1 MTSVQNISPV
11 VRIRYYTHFFTV
23 EPLTPRITG
32 VLFNYL
38 QEYVEKVW
46 FQERGSKPRLVPGK
60 VYAGRT
66 QDNREFRLHRGQL
79 KGFIDALMRYGVDDG
94 MVESIYMDRYKPTT
108 YKFKLADGRTLRDY
122 QLEAR
127 EFAVNSGETDFFS
140 SLIAM
145 PTGSGKE
152 QSLNS
157 LIKIPGGWA
166 TMGSMK
172 VGTEVTAWDGTT
184 TTVKGVYP
192 QGIKDN
198 YRITFSDGRT
208 AEAGGEHLWR
218 IFTADRSPVWRVVD
232 TKEMMRLKTTTN
244 SRVHIQLYDPK
255 GESDIPEDLPLDPYI
270 LGLMLGNGGMTGIGI
285 TYATQDQCTVDK
297 INYNLNPFGIEVVK
311 GDRYNHRFRKM
322 KDYQGTEM
330 ETGHMLAKI
339 KKLGLYGLPSFE
351 KKIPVVYLDASRSQ
365 RLALVQGLLDTD
377 GTTGKLGDISFCTT
391 SIIMARQF
399 QYLIR
404 SLGGICYMS
413 SKIPH
418 YTYNGERKIGRRA
431 YTLSVRYKTP
441 NELFQVERKRQR
453 VSDTNQYSEGLK
465 LRVDKVELIG
475 QEEMQCIAIDHP
487 DHLYVTNDFVVTHN
501 TVTLCGI
508 AESIG
513 QNLAIAVLPRYM
525 EKWGGD
531 LVENLGLKKKDIMM
545 VSGSKQV
552 KGLIHMVKHGSK
564 PPFATIFSLVT
575 LQGFFDLY
583 EQDPKLCLE
592 EYGAIPQDIW
602 KLLGIGL
609 VGVDEAHEHLYSVF
623 RLTLH
628 LHGPKLVALS
638 GTMLSED
645 HFIDKIQKTIFP
657 HTVRFDKIKMKKYI
671 KLIPLAYEFQDM
683 RRYKI
688 KTSAFGRTTYSQV
701 EYEKSIIKNQLALG
715 NYIAMIKDIVN
726 MGYIDKKMEGDKL
739 AIYCGSIDMCTR
751 VTNHLKQCYPHLDV
765 RRYVEQDPYKNVIE
779 ADIRVTTIISAGTAV
794 DIPNLRCL
802 INTNNISSHK
812 ANFQVLGRL
821 RELKDRDVKMYYM
834 YCEQIP
840 KHVQYHQ
847 QKMEIYEDRVAS
859 IHCLK
864 LPHRL

>member
-1 MTSVQNISPV
+1 MASTQNIAPLA
-11 VRIRYYTHFFTV
+11 RIRYYTHFFTV
-23 EPLTPRITG
+23 EPLSPRVIG

-38 QEYVEKVW
+38 QEYIEKVW
-46 FQERGSKPRLVPGK
+46 FQERGSKPRLIPGK
-60 VYAGRT
+60 VYASRT
-66 QDNREFRLHRGQL
+66 VDNREFRLHLGQL
-79 KGFIDALMRYGVDDG
+79 KGFLDALLRYGVDDS
-94 MVESIYMDRYKPTT
+94 MIESIYMPRYTPKNH
-108 YKFKLADGRTLRDY
+108 KFKLANGRELRDY

-127 EFAVNSGETDFFS
+127 EFAINSGDIDFNS

-145 PTGSGKE
+145 PTGSGKMAPL
-152 QSLNS
+152 SS

-172 VGTEVTAWDGTT
+172 VGTEVVAWDGTT

-285 TYATQDQCTVDK
+285 TYTTQDQCTVDK

-311 GDRYNHRFRKM
+311 GVRYNYRFRKM

-351 KKIPVVYLDASRSQ
+351 KKIPEIYLDASRSQ

-377 GTTGKLGDISFCTT
+377 GTTGKRGNISFCTT

-431 YTLSVRYKTP
+431 YILSVRYKTP

-501 TVTLCGI
+501 TVTLCGV

-531 LVENLGLKKKDIMM
+531 LVENLALKKKDIMM

-552 KGLIHMVKHGSK
+552 KGLIHMVKHGEK

-575 LQGFFDLY
+575 LQNFFDTY

-592 EYGAIPQDIW
+592 EYGCIPQDIW
-602 KLLGIGL
+602 KLLGVGL

-645 HFIDKIQKTIFP
+645 FFIEKIQKTIFP
-657 HTVRFDKIKMKKYI
+657 HSVRYDKIKMKKYI
-671 KLIPLAYEFQDM
+671 KLMPMAYEFADM
-683 RRYKI
+683 GRYKI
-688 KTSAFGRTTYSQV
+688 RTSSFGRTTYSQV
-701 EYEKSIIKNQLALG
+701 EYEKSILKNPHLLH
-715 NYIAMIKDIVN
+715 NYISMIKDVVD
-726 MGYIDKKMEGDKL
+726 MGYIDGKMEGDKA
-739 AIYCGSIDMCTR
+739 AIYCGSIEMCTR
-751 VTNHLKQCYPHLDV
+751 VTNYLKQCYPKLDV

-794 DIPNLRCL
+794 DIPNLRTL
-802 INTNNISSHK
+802 INTNNISSQK
-812 ANFQVLGRL
+812 ANIQTLGRL
-821 RELKDRDVKMYYM
+821 RELKDRDVKMYYL

-840 KHVQYHQ
+840 KHVQYHHQ
-847 QKMEIYEDRVAS
+847 RMELYEERVAS

-864 LPHRL
+864 LPHKL

>member
-1 MTSVQNISPV
+1 M
-11 VRIRYYTHFFTV
+11 RIRYYTHFFTV

-60 VYAGRT
+60 IYAGRT

-94 MVESIYMDRYKPTT
+94 MVESIYMDRYKPTA

-122 QLEAR
+122 QIEAR

-145 PTGSGKE
+145 PTGSGKA

-172 VGTEVTAWDGTT
+172 VGTEVVAWDGTT

-208 AEAGGEHLWR
+208 TEVCGEHLWKVYVDEKTFLLETLQIQGFLRNGRDCYIPR
-218 IFTADRSPVWRVVD
+218 IIPGEEIEKQF
-232 TKEMMRLKTTTN
+232 TTTPFN
-244 SRVHIQLYDPK
+244 IGVH
-255 GESDIPEDLPLDPYI
+255 
-270 LGLMLGNGGMTGIGI
+270 
-285 TYATQDQCTVDK
+285 
-297 INYNLNPFGIEVVK
+297 FGILAANIK
-311 GDRYNHRFRKM
+311 FKQSCISKSYLNGSRNQRYELLRGLIISGSC
-322 KDYQGTEM
+322 KDDYGYISFQTVSM
-330 ETGHMLAKI
+330 QLAK
-339 KKLGLYGLPSFE
+339 
-351 KKIPVVYLDASRSQ
+351 D
-365 RLALVQGLLDTD
+365 
-377 GTTGKLGDISFCTT
+377 
-391 SIIMARQF
+391 F

-404 SLGGICYMS
+404 SLGGVASISTHFVCS
-413 SKIPH
+413 FR
-418 YTYNGERKIGRRA
+418 TY
-431 YTLSVRYKTP
+431 Y
-441 NELFQVERKRQR
+441 
-453 VSDTNQYSEGLK
+453 
-465 LRVDKVELIG
+465 RVDVTCPDGHDLLSWTKPEVYNEIIDQGGVLKIVNIEHCG
-475 QEEMQCIAIDHP
+475 KEEMQCIAIEHP

-645 HFIDKIQKTIFP
+645 HFIEKIQKTIFP

-715 NYIAMIKDIVN
+715 NYIAMIKDIVD

-751 VTNHLKQCYPHLDV
+751 VTDHLKRCYPHLDV

>member
-1 MTSVQNISPV
+1 M
-11 VRIRYYTHFFTV
+11 RIRYYTHFFTV

-145 PTGSGKE
+145 PTGSGKV
-152 QSLNS
+152 QSLSS

-172 VGTEVTAWDGTT
+172 VGTEVVAWDGTT

-192 QGIKDN
+192 QGFMDN
-198 YRITFSDGRT
+198 YRLTFEDGRT
-208 AEAGGEHLWR
+208 AEAGGPHLWKVYVDDAAAVLETMQIIELLSAGKECYIPR
-218 IFTADRSPVWRVVD
+218 FIPGEEFEVYMPQSAFSIGVDLGTLCATGVGIDRFIPKEYLNGSRTQRYDIIRGLIRAGIYSSSHDSNHFRCTSP
-232 TKEMMRLKTTTN
+232 
-244 SRVHIQLYDPK
+244 Q
-255 GESDIPEDLPLDPYI
+255 
-270 LGLMLGNGGMTGIGI
+270 
-285 TYATQDQCTVDK
+285 
-297 INYNLNPFGIEVVK
+297 
-311 GDRYNHRFRKM
+311 
-322 KDYQGTEM
+322 
-330 ETGHMLAKI
+330 LAK
-339 KKLGLYGLPSFE
+339 
-351 KKIPVVYLDASRSQ
+351 D
-365 RLALVQGLLDTD
+365 
-377 GTTGKLGDISFCTT
+377 
-391 SIIMARQF
+391 F

-404 SLGGICYMS
+404 SLGGIAKFHEDPLRSLYSVEVDDIWVWTKPYLKNHEIDMGGKL
-413 SKIPH
+413 KI
-418 YTYNGERKIGRRA
+418 TKIDHVG
-431 YTLSVRYKTP
+431 
-441 NELFQVERKRQR
+441 N
-453 VSDTNQYSEGLK
+453 
-465 LRVDKVELIG
+465 
-475 QEEMQCIAIDHP
+475 EEMQCIAIDHP

-715 NYIAMIKDIVN
+715 NYIAMIKDIVD

-751 VTNHLKQCYPHLDV
+751 VTDHLKRCYPHLDV

>member
-1 MTSVQNISPV
+1 M
-11 VRIRYYTHFFTV
+11 RIRYYTHFFTV

-79 KGFIDALMRYGVDDG
+79 KGFIDALMRYGVDDS

-108 YKFKLADGRTLRDY
+108 YKFRLVNGRVLRDY
-122 QLEAR
+122 QLEALG
-127 EFAVNSGETDFFS
+127 FAVNSGETDFFS
-140 SLIAM
+140 SLIAI
-145 PTGSGKE
+145 PTGGGKE

-208 AEAGGEHLWR
+208 AEAGGEHLWKVYY
-218 IFTADRSPVWRVVD
+218 DD
-232 TKEMMRLKTTTN
+232 KEAVITSLQIRGLLSVGKECYIPRFIPGEEIEIDLPMAA
-244 SRVHIQLYDPK
+244 SVIGIQL
-255 GESDIPEDLPLDPYI
+255 GNVCNTED
-270 LGLMLGNGGMTGIGI
+270 
-285 TYATQDQCTVDK
+285 AK
-297 INYNLNPFGIEVVK
+297 
-311 GDRYNHRFRKM
+311 DR
-322 KDYQGTEM
+322 
-330 ETGHMLAKI
+330 
-339 KKLGLYGLPSFE
+339 
-351 KKIPVVYLDASRSQ
+351 KIPVEYLNASRTQ
-365 RLALVQGLLDTD
+365 RYDLLRGLMVAGHYAESVDYAYFRCSSEQLAKD
-377 GTTGKLGDISFCTT
+377 
-391 SIIMARQF
+391 F
-399 QYLIR
+399 QYLVR
-404 SLGGICYMS
+404 SLGGMAKLSRDELSGIYKVDLINPEGFTFWDWVKPHIYNTVIDAGGKLQIS
-413 SKIPH
+413 SI
-418 YTYNGERKIGRRA
+418 
-431 YTLSVRYKTP
+431 
-441 NELFQVERKRQR
+441 
-453 VSDTNQYSEGLK
+453 
-465 LRVDKVELIG
+465 ELIG

-645 HFIDKIQKTIFP
+645 HFIEKIQKTIFP

-715 NYIAMIKDIVN
+715 NYIAMIKDIVD

-751 VTNHLKQCYPHLDV
+751 VTNHLKRCYPHLDV

>member
-60 VYAGRT
+60 IYAGRT

-79 KGFIDALMRYGVDDG
+79 KGFIDALMRYGVDDS

-140 SLIAM
+140 SLIALA
-145 PTGSGKE
+145 TGLGK
-152 QSLNS
+152 
-157 LIKIPGGWA
+157 
-166 TMGSMK
+166 
-172 VGTEVTAWDGTT
+172 
-184 TTVKGVYP
+184 
-192 QGIKDN
+192 
-198 YRITFSDGRT
+198 
-208 AEAGGEHLWR
+208 
-218 IFTADRSPVWRVVD
+218 
-232 TKEMMRLKTTTN
+232 
-244 SRVHIQLYDPK
+244 
-255 GESDIPEDLPLDPYI
+255 
-270 LGLMLGNGGMTGIGI
+270 
-285 TYATQDQCTVDK
+285 
-297 INYNLNPFGIEVVK
+297 
-311 GDRYNHRFRKM
+311 
-322 KDYQGTEM
+322 
-330 ETGHMLAKI
+330 
-339 KKLGLYGLPSFE
+339 
-351 KKIPVVYLDASRSQ
+351 
-365 RLALVQGLLDTD
+365 
-377 GTTGKLGDISFCTT
+377 
-391 SIIMARQF
+391 
-399 QYLIR
+399 
-404 SLGGICYMS
+404 
-413 SKIPH
+413 
-418 YTYNGERKIGRRA
+418 
-431 YTLSVRYKTP
+431 
-441 NELFQVERKRQR
+441 
-453 VSDTNQYSEGLK
+453 
-465 LRVDKVELIG
+465 
-475 QEEMQCIAIDHP
+475 
-487 DHLYVTNDFVVTHN
+487 

-645 HFIDKIQKTIFP
+645 HFIEKIQKTIFP

-715 NYIAMIKDIVN
+715 NYIAMIKDIVD

-751 VTNHLKQCYPHLDV
+751 VTAHLKRCYPHLDV